1 MNKRVYIKT
10 FIYITLSIVIVTT
23 LLFILYGIALP
34 NESFIPVIVAMF
46 SSYLIILAMFTKSFF
61 KYSPLFQAAQ
71 KNADLNKI
79 LFELMQKSVH
89 VNNRDELYQMILDSA
104 IQATPAANKG
114 SIMLLNSS
122 TNMLQFVAANGYDL
136 DILKKT
142 YLRLDQTYL
151 YRESKGKIEHT
162 VFIDDPFDYDRQNLH
177 DKNIETILEAGD
189 DLVYST
195 LSTPV
200 IYNETLYG
208 MINIDSSYRDAYT
221 KEDKRIIELFALEI
235 INVLKLYNS
244 IEKVNY
250 FMNHDIL
257 TNTYNR
263 KYFNE
268 LLENKL
274 KEATLKNMTLSLISI
289 DLNDLKKAND
299 QHGHD
304 CGDKLLVEFA
314 YGIKKNI
321 NTKYHFSRYSGDEFQ
336 LLLENNTLLDSQQ
349 LMNTVQ
355 EYFTNHPL
363 SFKSTI
369 IPITFCYGIV
379 TFPEDQKTFKGLINL
394 ADKRMYEQKRHF
406 HDIT

>member
-1 MNKRVYIKT
+1 MNKQVYIRT
-10 FIYITLSIVIVTT
+10 FIYITITSAVVTA
-23 LLFILYGIALP
+23 LLFLWYGFALP
-34 NESFIPVIVAMF
+34 NESFIPIAIVMF
-46 SSYLIILAMFTKSFF
+46 ISYLLILGIFSKSFF
-61 KYSPLFQAAQ
+61 KYSPIFQTAQ

-104 IQATPAANKG
+104 IKAIPSSQKG
-114 SIMLLNSS
+114 CIMLLNTS

-136 DILKKT
+136 DILQKT

-162 VFIDDPFDYDRQNLH
+162 VFIDDPFGYDRENLH
-177 DKNIETILEAGD
+177 DKNIDKILEAGD
-189 DLVYST
+189 DLVFSS

-208 MINIDSSYRDAYT
+208 MINIDSAYRDAYT
-221 KEDKRIIELFALEI
+221 KEDKRVIELFALEI

-263 KYFNE
+263 KHFNE
-268 LLENKL
+268 LLENNIQ
-274 KEATLKNMTLSLISI
+274 EAQLKNLTLSLITLE
-289 DLNDLKKAND
+289 LNDLKKAND
-299 QHGHD
+299 YHGHD

-314 YGIKKNI
+314 YGIKKNM
-321 NTKYHFSRYSGDEFQ
+321 TAKYHFARYSGNEFQ
-336 LLLENNTLLDSQQ
+336 LLLENTTLLDSQQ
-349 LMNTVQ
+349 LMNTIQ
-355 EYFTNHPL
+355 DYFENHPL
-363 SFKSTI
+363 SFKGKV

-379 TFPEDQKTFKGLINL
+379 SFPEDQKTFKGLINL
-394 ADKRMYEQKRHF
+394 ADKRMSEQQRHF
-406 HDIT
+406 HNKA

>member
-1 MNKRVYIKT
+1 MNKQVYIKT
-10 FIYITLSIVIVTT
+10 LIYITIFVTIVTA
-23 LLFILYGIALP
+23 LLFLIYGFAFP
-34 NESFIPVIVAMF
+34 DESFIPIVIAMI
-46 SSYLIILAMFTKSFF
+46 SSYLVILGLFSLNFF
-61 KYSPLFQAAQ
+61 KYSPIFQSAQ

-89 VNNRDELYQMILDSA
+89 VNNRDELYQMILNSA
-104 IQATPAANKG
+104 IAAIPSAQKG
-114 SIMLLNSS
+114 CIMLLNSS
-122 TNMLQFVAANGYDL
+122 TNMLQFAAATGYDL
-136 DILKKT
+136 DTLKKT
-142 YLRLDQTYL
+142 YLRIDQTYL

-162 VFIDDPFDYDRQNLH
+162 VYINDPFEYDRANLH
-177 DKNIETILEAGD
+177 DKNIEKILEAGD
-189 DLVYST
+189 ELIYST

-250 FMNHDIL
+250 FMHHDIL

-268 LLENKL
+268 VLDTKL
-274 KEATLKNMTLSLISI
+274 KEATKNNISLSLITI

-299 QHGHD
+299 LYGHD

-321 NTKYHFSRYSGDEFQ
+321 NTKYHFARYSGDEFQ
-336 LLLENNTLLDSQQ
+336 LLLENSSLLDSQQ
-349 LMNTVQ
+349 LVNTIG
-355 EYFTNHPL
+355 EYFNNHPL
-363 SFKSTI
+363 SFKGTI

-406 HDIT
+406 HNIT

>member
-1 MNKRVYIKT
+1 MNKKVYIKT
-10 FIYITLSIVIVTT
+10 FLYITISIAIFTA
-23 LLFILYGIALP
+23 LLFLIYGFILP
-34 NESFIPVIVAMF
+34 DESFVPVAIAMF
-46 SSYLIILAMFTKSFF
+46 ASYIFTLGLFSRAYF
-61 KYSPLFQAAQ
+61 KYSPLFQSAQ

-104 IQATPAANKG
+104 IEAIPTAQKG
-114 SIMLLNSS
+114 CIMLLNSS
-122 TNMLQFVAANGYDL
+122 TNMLQFAAAKGYEL

-151 YRESKGKIEHT
+151 YRESNGKIEHT
-162 VFIDDPFDYDRQNLH
+162 IFINDPFEYDRTNLH
-177 DKNIETILEAGD
+177 DKNIDKILEAGD
-189 DLVYST
+189 DLIYST

-200 IYNETLYG
+200 IFNETLYG
-208 MINIDSSYRDAYT
+208 MINIDSAYRDAYT

-268 LLENKL
+268 LLERKL
-274 KEATLKNMTLSLISI
+274 KEATMNNMTLSLITI

-299 QHGHD
+299 QFGHD
-304 CGDKLLVEFA
+304 CGDKLLVEFT

-321 NTKYHFSRYSGDEFQ
+321 NTKYHFARYSGDEFQ
-336 LLLENNTLLDSQQ
+336 LLLENSPLLNSQQ
-349 LMNTVQ
+349 LVNTIT
-355 EYFTNHPL
+355 EYFNNHPL
-363 SFKSTI
+363 TFKGNV

-406 HDIT
+406 HNIT

>member
-1 MNKRVYIKT
+1 MNKQVYVKT
-10 FIYITLSIVIVTT
+10 FIYITITVAIVTA
-23 LLFILYGIALP
+23 LLFLWYGFALP
-34 NESFIPVIVAMF
+34 NESFIPIAVAMF
-46 SSYLIILAMFTKSFF
+46 VSYILILGMYTQSFF
-61 KYSPLFQAAQ
+61 KYSPLFQSAQ

-104 IQATPAANKG
+104 IQAIPSSQKG
-114 SIMLLNSS
+114 CILLLNSS
-122 TNMLQFVAANGYDL
+122 TNMLQFIAASGYDL
-136 DILKKT
+136 DLLKKT

-151 YRESKGKIEHT
+151 YRESKGKIQHT
-162 VFIDDPFDYDRQNLH
+162 VFIDDPFGYDRENLH
-177 DKNIETILEAGD
+177 DKNIDKILEAGE
-189 DLVYST
+189 DLVLST

-208 MINIDSSYRDAYT
+208 MINIDSSYHDAYT

-235 INVLKLYNS
+235 VNVIKLYNS

-268 LLENKL
+268 VLENKL
-274 KEATLKNMTLSLISI
+274 KDANKNNMTLSLISI

-299 QHGHD
+299 LHGHD
-304 CGDKLLVEFA
+304 CGDKFLVEFA

-321 NTKYHFSRYSGDEFQ
+321 STKYHFSRYSGDEFQ
-336 LLLENNTLLDSQQ
+336 LLLENTTLLDSQQ

-363 SFKSTI
+363 SFKGLI
-369 IPITFCYGIV
+369 IPITFCYGIA
-379 TFPEDQKTFKGLINL
+379 TFPEDQKTFKGLIDL
-394 ADKRMYEQKRHF
+394 ADKRLYEQKRRF
-406 HDIT
+406 HNIT